1 MITIANIQVLGPFRR
16 TLSKQERLKY
26 IDSVKCLMKKPALTD
41 KKDLPG
47 AKSRYDDFL
56 GTHIVRADDVHFV
69 VSTILYNEVDD
80 NTELTCRWHIGRF
93 LSLPPSPSQHL

>member
-1 MITIANIQVLGPFRR
+1 MCVSQFITLADTVLDSRR
-16 TLSKQERLKY
+16 TLSKQDRVKY
-26 IDSVKCLMKKPALTD
+26 IDAVKCLMKKPTLTD

-69 VSTILYNEVDD
+69 VRTA
-80 NTELTCRWHIGRF
+80 LT
-93 LSLPPSPSQHL
+93 LSLH